1 MSSCLSFRQDP
12 NLKTEHLPDWRL
24 LCRAQPEEASKRPMA
39 LSAISN
45 SERLLMPVFRS
56 SIYPARVNFD
66 VIGGGGPNRGC
77 LGPRTFCFWMTMPWR
92 RFSKKTRR
100 GSMLKLNNKQLKRS
114 PCFKIFLTFL
124 ILSFFSLLMTGMQKP
139 EPESLVYIALKV
151 LMKAGA
157 APLASNTLQD
167 HPSRHS
173 KSKALLK
180 SYLASPHP
188 LLWEPTALIASLAA
202 QIASLIFLGRT

>member
-1 MSSCLSFRQDP
+1 
-12 NLKTEHLPDWRL
+12 
-24 LCRAQPEEASKRPMA
+24 
-39 LSAISN
+39 
-45 SERLLMPVFRS
+45 
-56 SIYPARVNFD
+56 
-66 VIGGGGPNRGC
+66 
-77 LGPRTFCFWMTMPWR
+77 
-92 RFSKKTRR
+92 
-100 GSMLKLNNKQLKRS
+100 MLKLNNKQLKRS

-157 APLASNTLQD
+157 APLASNTRQD

-180 SYLASPHP
+180 SYSAIPHP

-202 QIASLIFLGRT
+202 QIASLIFLGRTEYWRLLIVWSSICLNLLAKTPDRILKSELRREISRRSLGRMDPFFFGFGGFEFGYCGFVQGPST